1 MPHGLDSAMVS
12 LTVKGTTALVRCWS
26 LVLQAGR
33 GTFRFTEHNRALVVD
48 GNTYFP
54 SDSIDAGAAVNQGD
68 LSVPNTGVR
77 GIISSGKLTEKMLRE
92 GTFNGADVEEFL
104 VDWRFPFAGR
114 TRYTKYRIGKVT
126 WNDAMQM
133 FEADLVGQSERLS
146 NRVGEIYSRT
156 CRWNLGD
163 SDCTVNLATWT
174 RTATVTSLV
183 NEATF
188 VTGTP
193 SGGAVYDEFFNDGP
207 LSWTNS
213 NNNGL
218 KSIVKR
224 YRSATNLWEITVP
237 PPTPIQVG
245 DTLSA
250 ITGCN
255 KLSGLDIDGRTV
267 ADGHC
272 KNKFNNVVNFGG
284 FPFMPTNDKLYMTPF
299 AKRRS

>member
-1 MPHGLDSAMVS
+1 MVS
-12 LTVKGTTALVRCWS
+12 VTVKGTTSLVRCWS
-26 LVLQAGR
+26 IVLQASR

-48 GNTYFP
+48 GNTYYP
-54 SDSIDAGAAVNQGD
+54 SDAISAGAAVNQGD
-68 LSVPNTGVR
+68 LSVPNTGAR

-114 TRYTKYRIGKVT
+114 TRYAKYRIGHVT

-133 FEADLVGQSERLS
+133 FEADLVGQSERLT

-163 SDCTVNLATWT
+163 SDCTIALGAWT
-174 RTATVTSLV
+174 RTATVVTVV
-183 NEATF
+183 NEASFT
-188 VTGTP
+188 TGAP
-193 SGGAVYDEFFNDGP
+193 AGGAVDDGFFNDGR
-207 LSWTNS
+207 LTWTNS

-218 KSIVKR
+218 TSVVKR
-224 YRSATNLWEITVP
+224 YTLTGHVWELIVP

-245 DTLSA
+245 DTISA

-255 KLSGLDIDGRTV
+255 KLAGVDIDGALV
-267 ADGHC
+267 PGGHC
-272 KNKFNNVVNFGG
+272 KNKFNNLVNFGG
-284 FPFMPTNDKLYMTPF
+284 YPFMPTNDKLYMTPF
-299 AKRRS
+299 AKRNQ